1 MKQFF
6 GNIFVSYLL
15 TAICVLSALYLLA
28 SPWMDH

>member
-15 TAICVLSALYLLA
+15 TAIIVLSAIYLLA
-28 SPWMDH
+28 LPWIDR